1 MLRKECTAECECSS
15 LQVCARAAVVHAWIL
30 PVAEL
35 CQEAGRLTVSLG
47 LAEEKQSKSEALAM
61 RLSRD
66 LASLREEKRASDEEV
81 RTEAAKVA
89 RLRSELETM
98 STEILE
104 RDAACQA
111 QRDEFAK
118 KLEREASIQERAK
131 GELIALRHE
140 LVRGVE
146 ASRKEGEKARAAEC
160 ERLHGQLRAEA
171 DEVARWRSEAA
182 AARVAR
188 PADQTS
194 SAPAGRMEKAAFAD
208 HYAVLGCAPGMP
220 LSSLEAAYHCK
231 LREVHA
237 GELEI
242 AQHKL
247 LQALHEAWAVL
258 RHSSSRQDR
267 NRDMNQTPCHSCIF
281 VDLHQLRSRTPKYAL
296 QDYDERWLAEKGC
309 QAAKPPEVPSPAH
322 EVKSL
327 GPMEAA
333 LTARRFWNEGSRK
346 AARDL
351 LEQALDRAMES
362 ATRWKGTRN
371 LLQLP
376 LETRY
381 HAFCTRGL
389 EATQSPLWLRV
400 QAHLYQ
406 VRFARHAL
414 EHRPRPVGRHC
425 LPCQRLLRRQCRLE
439 VHEPR
444 RLRAEGPAPRAEEQ
458 VCGGQAACPCLFSP
472 ATANIKRTRR
482 ANCQLHSGTLFCG
495 LRYCCMM
502 RDSPV
507 QRSSATSAVNRL
519 AKELR
524 IELGKAEAAFTEE
537 LSSVRA
543 RLAAAERR
551 NRELL
556 EDLQSTLQAGRPP
569 VSAPVPVALPD
580 PPTSLP
586 QQGAVIERDSLWQH
600 REQEERWRQQ
610 LWSRQRHCAENDVW
624 QLHEQQKEKEEQL
637 EQLKRQQEMHQ
648 RQLLK
653 MQPKEMPIDSTIAM
667 NSDSYRVVSTSYT
680 EKEDGSGSI
689 SSSTSTLKRSSAGRG
704 SRLTRL
710 PSAPSLELDSTK
722 IEETGA
728 EIGAA
733 LRRAARQ
740 RRAAKTRSL
749 DDEYVRFVRDARR
762 ADAASLPIRVPQD
775 ASRLSRHEAVPA
787 RTQGDSVEPFVLS
800 DLADEMQPSG
810 ERATSVQTAGSVT
823 ANVLLQKNIAV
834 CPSVCTR
841 KPQTLLAS
849 HLAPQGMPKEVEGE
863 NAAATDA
870 DLSLHSLFRVDNKV
884 VLVTGGGSGIGAMI
898 ASGFVQNGCRVYIA
912 SRKDT
917 SKYAAELT
925 SKGPGRCTAL
935 TCDISKYDQQ
945 KVLIDSIEK
954 AEGKLHILVN
964 NSGTN
969 FNAPLGKY
977 SPDMFEKVMQLNTN
991 AVFALTQLAVPLMES
1006 STSRDDPGRIVHISS
1021 VNGLQTPLIDTFAYS
1036 SSKAAVVM
1044 LSKHLAG
1051 ALGPRHITSNCICPG
1066 PFMSRMMR
1074 GTIQAV
1080 GEDGIAGSTALS
1092 RLGLPSDI
1100 AGACLFLCSR
1110 AGSFVTGTEFA
1121 LDGGSLVSRAP
1132 KSSY

>member
-1 MLRKECTAECECSS
+1 
-15 LQVCARAAVVHAWIL
+15 
-30 PVAEL
+30 VAEL

-47 LAEEKQSKSEALAM
+47 LAEEKQSKSEALAV

-66 LASLREEKRASDEEV
+66 LAALREGKKAREEEV

-111 QRDEFAK
+111 QQDEFAK

-140 LVRGVE
+140 LAKGAE
-146 ASRKEGEKARAAEC
+146 AWRKEGEKACAAEC
-160 ERLHGQLRAEA
+160 EQLHSQLRVFLRGSMCPYCENLVS
-171 DEVARWRSEAA
+171 ELKCRGGRSGAMAFRSCGCRGSSPPPEGS
-182 AARVAR
+182 
-188 PADQTS
+188 PADQAS
-194 SAPAGRMEKAAFAD
+194 SA
-208 HYAVLGCAPGMP
+208 
-220 LSSLEAAYHCK
+220 
-231 LREVHA
+231 
-237 GELEI
+237 
-242 AQHKL
+242 
-247 LQALHEAWAVL
+247 
-258 RHSSSRQDR
+258 
-267 NRDMNQTPCHSCIF
+267 
-281 VDLHQLRSRTPKYAL
+281 
-296 QDYDERWLAEKGC
+296 
-309 QAAKPPEVPSPAH
+309 
-322 EVKSL
+322 
-327 GPMEAA
+327 
-333 LTARRFWNEGSRK
+333 
-346 AARDL
+346 
-351 LEQALDRAMES
+351 
-362 ATRWKGTRN
+362 
-371 LLQLP
+371 
-376 LETRY
+376 
-381 HAFCTRGL
+381 
-389 EATQSPLWLRV
+389 
-400 QAHLYQ
+400 
-406 VRFARHAL
+406 
-414 EHRPRPVGRHC
+414 
-425 LPCQRLLRRQCRLE
+425 
-439 VHEPR
+439 
-444 RLRAEGPAPRAEEQ
+444 
-458 VCGGQAACPCLFSP
+458 
-472 ATANIKRTRR
+472 
-482 ANCQLHSGTLFCG
+482 
-495 LRYCCMM
+495 
-502 RDSPV
+502 
-507 QRSSATSAVNRL
+507 L

-524 IELGKAEAAFTEE
+524 VELGKAEAAFTEE

-569 VSAPVPVALPD
+569 VSAPVPVTLPA

-586 QQGAVIERDSLWQH
+586 QKGAVIERDSLWQH
-600 REQEERWRQQ
+600 REQEAVVEPPESLGLISGKQVEITYDDS
-610 LWSRQRHCAENDVW
+610 LCDKV
-624 QLHEQQKEKEEQL
+624 QKKMYGNFKSSKRPGAEKE
-637 EQLKRQQEMHQ
+637 EQLKRQQEEHQ
-648 RQLLK
+648 RQLLN
-653 MQPKEMPIDSTIAM
+653 MQPKELPIDSTIAM
-667 NSDSYRVVSTSYT
+667 DSDSYRVVSTSYT
-680 EKEDGSGSI
+680 EQEDGGGSI
-689 SSSTSTLKRSSAGRG
+689 SSSTSTLKRSNAGRG

-710 PSAPSLELDSTK
+710 PSAPSVELDSTK

-775 ASRLSRHEAVPA
+775 AFRHEAVPA
-787 RTQGDSVEPFVLS
+787 RTQGEFVEPFVLS
-800 DLADEMQPSG
+800 DLVAGQADEKQPSG
-810 ERATSVQTAGSVT
+810 ERVTSVQTAGS
-823 ANVLLQKNIAV
+823 
-834 CPSVCTR
+834 
-841 KPQTLLAS
+841 TLLAS
-849 HLAPQGMPKEVEGE
+849 HLAEQGMPKEVEGE

-870 DLSLHSLFRVDNKV
+870 DLTLQSLFRVDNKV

-925 SKGPGRCTAL
+925 SKGPGCCTAL

-945 KVLIDSIEK
+945 KILIDSVQK

-977 SPDMFEKVMQLNTN
+977 SPEMFEKVMQLNTN

>member
-1 MLRKECTAECECSS
+1 MLLVLSRSPRAWLLREMVPNLGFSLEQQAGAIVRELYWPEVGVAIQRTTSTDAGQAVSWLEVFRADPDGLCDSDEDEEKESTETASSFAVPPVVVPGLPSPQQKRSQGSCASTLSPGLSSASLPNKVTTKYPTVHQAPGGLGGSIRSSSTSAASDEPCEAS
-15 LQVCARAAVVHAWIL
+15 LAPPRGRDFGPPRAARQEANRSDAPGDSQRLAKALADQQKNAAEAIAARRCLEQARDENEALRRSCRRTTEALAAANSRRSEAEERGRHE
-30 PVAEL
+30 VAEL

-194 SAPAGRMEKAAFAD
+194 SA
-208 HYAVLGCAPGMP
+208 
-220 LSSLEAAYHCK
+220 
-231 LREVHA
+231 
-237 GELEI
+237 
-242 AQHKL
+242 
-247 LQALHEAWAVL
+247 
-258 RHSSSRQDR
+258 
-267 NRDMNQTPCHSCIF
+267 
-281 VDLHQLRSRTPKYAL
+281 
-296 QDYDERWLAEKGC
+296 
-309 QAAKPPEVPSPAH
+309 
-322 EVKSL
+322 
-327 GPMEAA
+327 
-333 LTARRFWNEGSRK
+333 
-346 AARDL
+346 
-351 LEQALDRAMES
+351 
-362 ATRWKGTRN
+362 
-371 LLQLP
+371 
-376 LETRY
+376 
-381 HAFCTRGL
+381 
-389 EATQSPLWLRV
+389 
-400 QAHLYQ
+400 
-406 VRFARHAL
+406 
-414 EHRPRPVGRHC
+414 
-425 LPCQRLLRRQCRLE
+425 
-439 VHEPR
+439 
-444 RLRAEGPAPRAEEQ
+444 
-458 VCGGQAACPCLFSP
+458 
-472 ATANIKRTRR
+472 
-482 ANCQLHSGTLFCG
+482 
-495 LRYCCMM
+495 
-502 RDSPV
+502 
-507 QRSSATSAVNRL
+507 L

-762 ADAASLPIRVPQD
+762 TDAASLPIRVPQD

-800 DLADEMQPSG
+800 DL
-810 ERATSVQTAGSVT
+810 VAGQ
-823 ANVLLQKNIAV
+823 A
-834 CPSVCTR
+834 
-841 KPQTLLAS
+841 
-849 HLAPQGMPKEVEGE
+849 
-863 NAAATDA
+863 
-870 DLSLHSLFRVDNKV
+870 LH
-884 VLVTGGGSGIGAMI
+884 
-898 ASGFVQNGCRVYIA
+898 
-912 SRKDT
+912 
-917 SKYAAELT
+917 
-925 SKGPGRCTAL
+925 
-935 TCDISKYDQQ
+935 
-945 KVLIDSIEK
+945 
-954 AEGKLHILVN
+954 
-964 NSGTN
+964 
-969 FNAPLGKY
+969 
-977 SPDMFEKVMQLNTN
+977 
-991 AVFALTQLAVPLMES
+991 
-1006 STSRDDPGRIVHISS
+1006 
-1021 VNGLQTPLIDTFAYS
+1021 
-1036 SSKAAVVM
+1036 
-1044 LSKHLAG
+1044 
-1051 ALGPRHITSNCICPG
+1051 
-1066 PFMSRMMR
+1066 
-1074 GTIQAV
+1074 
-1080 GEDGIAGSTALS
+1080 
-1092 RLGLPSDI
+1092 
-1100 AGACLFLCSR
+1100 
-1110 AGSFVTGTEFA
+1110 
-1121 LDGGSLVSRAP
+1121 
-1132 KSSY
+1132 